1 MITVQCDD
9 VPPVPRPV
17 LGLLLPPPPP
27 ALLLLRA
34 EHGGVGGRHLAAA
47 GQVSC
52 GILRIPGRHYR
63 HHLCYRGI
71 YIATGLKLIYIYI
84 LLCQRELASF

>member
-17 LGLLLPPPPP
+17 LGRLLLPAPPP

-34 EHGGVGGRHLAAA
+34 EHGGLGGRHLAAA
-47 GQVSC
+47 GQVS
-52 GILRIPGRHYR
+52 PGRHYR
-63 HHLCYRGI
+63 HDLCYLGI
-71 YIATGLKLIYIYI
+71 YIATGLKLIYICI